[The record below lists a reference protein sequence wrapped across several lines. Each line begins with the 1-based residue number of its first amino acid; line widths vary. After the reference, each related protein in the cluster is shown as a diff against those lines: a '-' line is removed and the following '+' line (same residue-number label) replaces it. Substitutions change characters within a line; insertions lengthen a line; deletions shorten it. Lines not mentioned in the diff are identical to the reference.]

1 MLRFDFSHFDVNGN
15 AVYSASHEI
24 WNCVS
29 ITLPAGYFSELTDWP
44 PAIDVTEFIVTPAV

>member
-1 MLRFDFSHFDVNGN
+1 MIRFELSHFDVNGS

-29 ITLPAGYFSELTDWP
+29 ITLPAGYFDTWP
-44 PAIDVTEFIVTPAV
+44 PAINVSDFNVTAAT